1 MRIFLILPILMTFP
15 QVSLTLRESAP
26 VGDPVTLPCI
36 GKAASHLPADQLQIK
51 WELPSRP
58 VWDLINGKNYTG
70 PGFENRV
77 EVAREKIGEGDFS
90 LTIHHT
96 KLSDEGTYSCFYQ
109 GRDYQE
115 AVFLQEVTLILR
127 AHTETRS
134 VKPGEDLSVPV
145 FADEVEVLFNN
156 TVVYPKSSD
165 TQQDRVSVR
174 EGYLIIHRVTQADQ
188 GSYTVRDRSTKR
200 AVSVITVTV
209 EDTKKQSQDSDKSSD
224 QGDGST
230 GVTGGVL
237 GAAVGLA
244 AAVAVAVA
252 AAAAVAAGVGIR
264 LCRRRN
270 PQDRP
275 PPGGQQPAQDGEN
288 PEIIPL
294 NN

>member
-1 MRIFLILPILMTFP
+1 MRISLILPILMTFP
-15 QVSLTLRESAP
+15 QVSLILPESAP
-26 VGDPVTLPCI
+26 VGDPVTLPCN

-70 PGFENRV
+70 PGFESRV
-77 EVAREKIGEGDFS
+77 EVSREKIREGDFS
-90 LTIHHT
+90 LTIRHT

-115 AVFLQEVTLILR
+115 AVFLEEVTLILR

-134 VKPGEDLSVPV
+134 VKPGGDLSVPV
-145 FADEVEVLFNN
+145 FADEVEVLFHN

-165 TQQDRVSVR
+165 TQQDRVSAR

-188 GSYTVRDRSTKR
+188 GIYTVRDRSTKR

-209 EDTKKQSQDSDKSSD
+209 EDTKKQSQDSDKNSD

-230 GVTGGVL
+230 GVTAGVSSVL
-237 GAAVGLA
+237 GAVIGS
-244 AAVAVAVA
+244 VVAVA
-252 AAAAVAAGVGIR
+252 AAGFGI
-264 LCRRRN
+264 
-270 PQDRP
+270 
-275 PPGGQQPAQDGEN
+275 
-288 PEIIPL
+288 
-294 NN
+294 